1 MWNSSVAGSRYISKE
16 VSGVVDEEYSTR
28 VIDGRSLAK
37 KVEEEVKKGVEA
49 LKAEKGITPGLATI
63 LVGEDPASKMYVRL
77 KHKAC
82 ERVGIHAEDHDLPA
96 TISQEELIAHIQ
108 QLNQRNDIHGIL
120 LQLPLPRHLNDK
132 EAMLAI
138 DPRKDAD
145 GFHPYNMGNLLIG
158 NEGFVPCTPKG
169 VIRAMEEHGVQTQ
182 GKHAVVVGHSNVV
195 GKPMAAMLI
204 NRNAT
209 VSVCHVFTRN
219 LEQYTL
225 DADILVVGTGV
236 KHLIKA
242 DMVKEGVVVFDV
254 GITEENGK
262 VYGDVD
268 FENVIK
274 KASLITPVPGGVGP
288 MTISILM
295 QHVLMAAKDASE
307 YQ

>member
-1 MWNSSVAGSRYISKE
+1 MVA
-16 VSGVVDEEYSTR
+16 EEYSTR
-28 VIDGRSLAK
+28 VIDGRALAK
-37 KVEEEVKKGVEA
+37 KIEEEVKEGVQK
-49 LKAEKGITPGLATI
+49 LKAEKGIIPGLATI

-82 ERVGIHAEDHDLPA
+82 ERIGIHGEDHNLPA
-96 TISQEELIAHIQ
+96 SISQEELTTHIK
-108 QLNQRNDIHGIL
+108 QLNLRDDIHGIL
-120 LQLPLPRHLNDK
+120 LQLPLPKHLDDK

-138 DPRKDAD
+138 DPKKDAD

-169 VIRAMEEHGVQTQ
+169 VIRAMEEHGVQIQ
-182 GKHAVVVGHSNVV
+182 GKHAVIVGHSNVV

-209 VSVCHVFTRN
+209 VSVCHVFTRD
-219 LEQYTL
+219 LKQYTL

-295 QHVLMAAKDASE
+295 QHVLMAAEDACE
-307 YQ
+307 K

>member
-1 MWNSSVAGSRYISKE
+1 VG
-16 VSGVVDEEYSTR
+16 EYSSR

-37 KVEEEVKKGVEA
+37 KVEEEVKEGVQR
-49 LKAEKGITPGLATI
+49 LKAEKGIIPGLATI

-82 ERVGIHAEDHDLPA
+82 ERTGIHAEDHNLPA
-96 TISQEELIAHIQ
+96 STSQEELTTHIK
-108 QLNQRNDIHGIL
+108 QLNLRDDIHGIL
-120 LQLPLPRHLNDK
+120 LQLPLPKHLNEM

-138 DPRKDAD
+138 DPKKDAD

-169 VIRAMEEHGVQTQ
+169 VIRAMEEHGIQIQ
-182 GKHAVVVGHSNVV
+182 GKHAVIVGHSNVV

-209 VSVCHVFTRN
+209 VSVCHVFTQN
-219 LEQYTL
+219 LKQYTL

-254 GITEENGK
+254 GITEEDGK

-274 KASLITPVPGGVGP
+274 KVSLITPVPGGVGP

-295 QHVLMAAKDASE
+295 QHVLMAAKDACE
-307 YQ
+307 T

>member
-1 MWNSSVAGSRYISKE
+1 MWNSSAAGFRYIGKE
-16 VSGVVDEEYSTR
+16 VNGVVDKEYSAR

-37 KVEEEVKKGVEA
+37 KVEEEVKMGVEV

-82 ERVGIHAEDHDLPA
+82 ERVGIHAEDHDLSA
-96 TISQEELIAHIQ
+96 TISQEELIAHIH

-120 LQLPLPRHLNDK
+120 LQLPLPRHLDDK
-132 EAMLAI
+132 DAMQAI
-138 DPRKDAD
+138 DPKKDAD
-145 GFHPYNMGNLLIG
+145 GFHPCNMGNLLIG
-158 NEGFVPCTPKG
+158 NEKFVPCTPKG
-169 VIRAMEEHGVQTQ
+169 VIRAMEEHGIQIQ

-209 VSVCHVFTRN
+209 VSVCHVFTQN

-225 DADILVVGTGV
+225 DADILIVGTGV

-242 DMVKEGVVVFDV
+242 DMVKEGVIVFDV
-254 GITEENGK
+254 GITEEDGK

-295 QHVLMAAKDASE
+295 QHVLRAAKDAS
-307 YQ
+307 

>member
-1 MWNSSVAGSRYISKE
+1 MVA
-16 VSGVVDEEYSTR
+16 EEYSTR
-28 VIDGRSLAK
+28 IIDGRALAK
-37 KVEEEVKKGVEA
+37 KVEEEVKEGVQK
-49 LKAEKGITPGLATI
+49 LKAEKGIIPGLATI

-82 ERVGIHAEDHDLPA
+82 ERIGIHAEDHNLPA
-96 TISQEELIAHIQ
+96 STSQEELTTHIK
-108 QLNQRNDIHGIL
+108 QLNLRNDIHGIL
-120 LQLPLPRHLNDK
+120 LQLPLPKHLNDK

-138 DPRKDAD
+138 DPKKDAD

-169 VIRAMEEHGVQTQ
+169 VIRAMEEHGVQVQ
-182 GKHAVVVGHSNVV
+182 GKHAVIVGHSNVV

-209 VSVCHVFTRN
+209 VSVCHVFTKD
-219 LEQYTL
+219 LKQYTL

-295 QHVLMAAKDASE
+295 QHVLMAAKDTFKT
-307 YQ
+307 

>member
-1 MWNSSVAGSRYISKE
+1 VDIVVA
-16 VSGVVDEEYSTR
+16 EEYSTR
-28 VIDGRSLAK
+28 IIDGRALAK
-37 KVEEEVKKGVEA
+37 KVEEEVKEGVQK
-49 LKAEKGITPGLATI
+49 LKAEKGIIPGLATI

-82 ERVGIHAEDHDLPA
+82 ERIGIHGEDHNLPA
-96 TISQEELIAHIQ
+96 SISQEELTTHIK
-108 QLNQRNDIHGIL
+108 QLNLRDDIHGIL
-120 LQLPLPRHLNDK
+120 LQLPLPKHLDDK

-138 DPRKDAD
+138 DPKKDAD

-169 VIRAMEEHGVQTQ
+169 VIRAMEEHGVQIQ
-182 GKHAVVVGHSNVV
+182 GKHAVIVGHSNVV

-209 VSVCHVFTRN
+209 VSVCHVFTKD
-219 LEQYTL
+219 LKQYTL

-295 QHVLMAAKDASE
+295 QHVLMAAKDACE
-307 YQ
+307 T

>member
-1 MWNSSVAGSRYISKE
+1 MEG
-16 VSGVVDEEYSTR
+16 EYSSR
-28 VIDGRSLAK
+28 VIDGRGLAK
-37 KVEEEVKKGVEA
+37 KVEEEVKEGVQK
-49 LKAEKGITPGLATI
+49 LKAEKRITPGLATI

-82 ERVGIHAEDHDLPA
+82 ERVGIHAEDHNLPA
-96 TISQEELIAHIQ
+96 SISQEELTTHIK
-108 QLNQRNDIHGIL
+108 QLNLREDIHGIL
-120 LQLPLPRHLNDK
+120 LQLPLPKHLDEK
-132 EAMLAI
+132 EAMIAI
-138 DPRKDAD
+138 DPKKDAD

-169 VIRAMEEHGVQTQ
+169 VIRAMEEHGVQIQ
-182 GKHAVVVGHSNVV
+182 GKHAVIVGHSNVV

-209 VSVCHVFTRN
+209 VSVCHVFTKD
-219 LEQYTL
+219 LKQYTL

-268 FENVIK
+268 FENVVK

-295 QHVLMAAKDASE
+295 QHVLMAAKNVCE
-307 YQ
+307 T

>member
-1 MWNSSVAGSRYISKE
+1 MWNSSAADSPYTGKE
-16 VSGVVDEEYSTR
+16 VDAVVDVEYSTR

-37 KVEEEVKKGVEA
+37 KVEEEVKKDVEA
-49 LKAEKGITPGLATI
+49 LKAERGIIPGLATI

-82 ERVGIHAEDHDLPA
+82 ERTGIHAEDHDLPA
-96 TISQEELIAHIQ
+96 SISQEELIAHIKH
-108 QLNQRNDIHGIL
+108 LNLREDIHGIL

-138 DPRKDAD
+138 DPKKDAD

-169 VIRAMEEHGVQTQ
+169 VIRAMEEHGVPIQ

-219 LEQYTL
+219 LKQYTL

-254 GITEENGK
+254 GITEEDGK

-268 FENVIK
+268 FENVVK

-295 QHVLMAAKDASE
+295 QHVLMAAKEASKN
-307 YQ
+307 

>member
-1 MWNSSVAGSRYISKE
+1 MVA
-16 VSGVVDEEYSTR
+16 EEYSTR
-28 VIDGRSLAK
+28 VIDGRALAK
-37 KVEEEVKKGVEA
+37 KVEEEVKEGVQK
-49 LKAEKGITPGLATI
+49 LKAEKGIIPGLATI

-77 KHKAC
+77 KHKVC
-82 ERVGIHAEDHDLPA
+82 ERIGIHGEDHNLPA
-96 TISQEELIAHIQ
+96 SISQEELTTHIK
-108 QLNQRNDIHGIL
+108 QLNLRDDIHGIL
-120 LQLPLPRHLNDK
+120 LQLPLPKHLDDK

-138 DPRKDAD
+138 DPKKDAD

-169 VIRAMEEHGVQTQ
+169 VIRAMEEHGVQIQ
-182 GKHAVVVGHSNVV
+182 GKHAVIVGHSNVV

-209 VSVCHVFTRN
+209 VSVCHVFTRD
-219 LEQYTL
+219 LKQYTL

-268 FENVIK
+268 FENVVK

-295 QHVLMAAKDASE
+295 QHVVMAAEDACE
-307 YQ
+307 K

>member
-1 MWNSSVAGSRYISKE
+1 MWNSFAAGSRSISKE

-28 VIDGRSLAK
+28 VINGRSLAK

-49 LKAEKGITPGLATI
+49 LKAQRAITPGLATI

-82 ERVGIHAEDHDLPA
+82 ERTGIHAEDHNLPA
-96 TISQEELIAHIQ
+96 SISQEELIAHIQ
-108 QLNQRNDIHGIL
+108 QLNLRSDIHGIL

-138 DPRKDAD
+138 DPKKDAD

-169 VIRAMEEHGVQTQ
+169 VIRAMEEHGIQIQ

-209 VSVCHVFTRN
+209 VSVCHVFTQN

-295 QHVLMAAKDASE
+295 QHVLMAAKDASA
-307 YQ
+307 